1 MNTTITIRYSTDN
14 PTINEDI
21 STILSSIL
29 PYMVDNI
36 SIHFDKDEE

>member
-1 MNTTITIRYSTDN
+1 MNTLITIRYTTDN
-14 PTINEDI
+14 PTIHEDI

-36 SIHFDKDEE
+36 SIHFDTEED